1 MDRRVEILVEERS
14 MQVFLNG
21 LLPRVLPNGYT
32 LGGNCFVYAHEGK
45 SDLQKRLPN
54 RIKAYLNYP
63 EQVHLIIIHD
73 QDSSDCVELK
83 RRIERLIQQEDS
95 SIRYLVRIACREL
108 ENWYLGDLGSVE
120 RLYPSSR
127 ASRLNPKSRKYRDVD
142 KLTGSQ
148 EMKLLSREFS
158 KTACATAMGEIIDI
172 ENNQSNSFRQ
182 LISGLD
188 KILK

>member
-1 MDRRVEILVEERS
+1 MDRRVGILVEKRS

-32 LGGNCFVYAHEGK
+32 LGVNCFVYAHEGK
-45 SDLQKRLPN
+45 SDLQRRLPN

-63 EQVHLIIIHD
+63 EQVLLIIIHD

-83 RRIERLIQQEDS
+83 RRIERLVQQEES
-95 SIRYLVRIACREL
+95 SIRYLIRIACREL

-158 KTACATAMGEIIDI
+158 KTACATAMGVIIDF
-172 ENNQSNSFRQ
+172 ENNRSNSFNQ